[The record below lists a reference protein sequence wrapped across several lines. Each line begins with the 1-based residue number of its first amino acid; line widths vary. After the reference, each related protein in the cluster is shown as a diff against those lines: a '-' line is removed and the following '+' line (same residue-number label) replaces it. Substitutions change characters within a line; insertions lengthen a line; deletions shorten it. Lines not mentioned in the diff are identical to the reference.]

1 MEQIILKKRPI
12 GLPKETDFEHR
23 EIKLKGLHEGE
34 LHLRLTYLSVDPYL
48 RGRMNDVK
56 SYVEPFKLGDPIE
69 STGILEVVRSKSQD
83 FAVGEK
89 VIATVPWQKEVILPD
104 TQVRKIDSTLASA
117 PAYLGVIGLTGL
129 TAYFGL
135 LDIGKPQPGETV
147 VVSAGAGAVGSAAGQ
162 IAQIKGARVVG
173 IAGSDEKVRYMVQEL
188 GFDVGVNYRAKNY
201 PEILAKACPDGI
213 DVYFENV
220 GGPVSDAVWPLLNRY
235 ARIPVCGSISGYNKT
250 ADEDS
255 GPRIQNYLI
264 KTSAEMKGFTVGNY
278 ADAFPEG
285 RQQLIKWLEEGKL
298 THKETLIHGFDQII
312 PAFLSLFEGKNI
324 GKIVIEI

>member
-12 GLPKETDFEHR
+12 GLPKQTDFEHK
-23 EIKLKGLHEGE
+23 EIKLKGLREGE
-34 LHLRLTYLSVDPYL
+34 LHLRLAYLSVDPYL

-56 SYVEPFKLGDPIE
+56 SYVEPFKLGEPIA
-69 STGILEVVRSKSQD
+69 STGVLEVIRSKSQD

-104 TQVRKIDSTLASA
+104 AQVRKIDVSLASA

-188 GFDVGVNYRAKNY
+188 GFDVGVNYRADNY
-201 PEILAKACPDGI
+201 PEILQKACPDGI

-220 GGPVSDAVWPLLNRY
+220 GGKVSDAVWPLLNRY
-235 ARIPVCGSISGYNKT
+235 ARIPVCGSISAYNKT
-250 ADEDS
+250 AEEDN
-255 GPRIQNYLI
+255 GPRIQSYLI

-278 ADAFPEG
+278 ADAFPEA

-298 THKETLIHGFDQII
+298 THKETIVHGFDQII